1 MSLRSLLVDVHSHL
15 YLPRYASLLRSRS
28 NVPQIFTRNT
38 PSGQSEDRL
47 LILGDERSGGRPVG
61 PQVRRYR
68 LSDLQ
73 SYVPYEENIDSTGTE
88 MRSLNSWTSME
99 LIFRSSGTVTSV
111 LSQLSLP
118 DMTFCITA
126 PRTLG

>member
-1 MSLRSLLVDVHSHL
+1 MTCMLKWQVKSVLERGAIQCLRGRLGPFLTPGAIATARQKGQGVDMSLRSLLVDVHTHL
-15 YLPRYASLLRSRS
+15 YLPRYASVLRSRS
-28 NVPQIFTRNT
+28 NVPRIFTRNT

-73 SYVPYEENIDSTGTE
+73 GCV
-88 MRSLNSWTSME
+88 R
-99 LIFRSSGTVTSV
+99 RK
-111 LSQLSLP
+111 
-118 DMTFCITA
+118 
-126 PRTLG
+126 R